1 MGNRWI
7 SQDIAE
13 FKRTT
18 QNCLRPLSR
27 KTTGAGRRRRAGRHN
42 NGGQQEPQSGSS
54 VPSGYTLTA
63 KFSSK
68 DGKAK
73 FRGNFVGKSGL
84 AVEGNHEAV

>member
-18 QNCLRPLSR
+18 QNCLRPLSL
-27 KTTGAGRRRRAGRHN
+27 KPPPPARRPAQQR
-42 NGGQQEPQSGSS
+42 GQQEQQSGSS

-73 FRGNFVGKSGL
+73 FRGDFVGKSGL

>member
-18 QNCLRPLSR
+18 QNCLRPLSL
-27 KTTGAGRRRRAGRHN
+27 KPPPPARRPAQQR
-42 NGGQQEPQSGSS
+42 GQQEPQSGSS

-63 KFSSK
+63 KYSSK

-73 FRGNFVGKSGL
+73 FRGDFVGKSGL